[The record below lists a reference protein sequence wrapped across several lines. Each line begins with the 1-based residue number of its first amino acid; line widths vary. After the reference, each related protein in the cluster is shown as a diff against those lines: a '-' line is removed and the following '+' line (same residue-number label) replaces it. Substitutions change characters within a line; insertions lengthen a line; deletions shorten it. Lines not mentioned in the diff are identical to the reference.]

1 MLGNISDEMIVELSI
16 TLGRAMLCFVGRQ
29 LLLNFLALN
38 DQAVSYLMMSE
49 LYDDGGITAVDTD
62 HLINHIKVNFHKN
75 LISKILALTK
85 VKTTIRHEKIENFL
99 LVFFNILP

>member
-1 MLGNISDEMIVELSI
+1 MIVELSI

-62 HLINHIKVNFHKN
+62 HLINHIKVNFPKK
-75 LISKILALTK
+75 LM
-85 VKTTIRHEKIENFL
+85 
-99 LVFFNILP
+99 